1 MAKNFQPM
9 KEGLAALKESI
20 SNAPTP
26 EPTEPAVKAES
37 KAKSKA
43 KSKAPAPKK
52 PAVKPEDAAAPASEN
67 DLPPPTAD
75 EIPADEAPLGI
86 VASET
91 PNDEGGA
98 DDGNESNAPEADD
111 EGADDEGD
119 EEVILSERL
128 IVKTKYNKCGI
139 CRHLQPTM
147 PTTLPKKFGGNGK
160 AFGQAFS
167 CYDEPGCPAQ
177 HVNLVFY
184 PFNEEKVAEAVKDF
198 MATSNMTQ
206 LQSLYDA
213 AMEVGEV
220 YHTELADMVKA
231 EMSRQLSGG

>member
-67 DLPPPTAD
+67 DLPPPTAG

-86 VASET
+86 IASET
-91 PNDEGGA
+91 SNDEDVGDDENNEPEA
-98 DDGNESNAPEADD
+98 VDDG
-111 EGADDEGD
+111 EGD

-147 PTTLPKKFGGNGK
+147 PATLPKKFGGNGK

-220 YHTELADMVKA
+220 YHAELADMVKV
-231 EMSRQLSGG
+231 EMARQLSGA

>member
-37 KAKSKA
+37 KVKSKA

-52 PAVKPEDAAAPASEN
+52 PVVKPEDAAAPASEN
-67 DLPPPTAD
+67 DLPPPTAG

-86 VASET
+86 IASET
-91 PNDEGGA
+91 SNDE
-98 DDGNESNAPEADD
+98 DVADD
-111 EGADDEGD
+111 ENNEPEAVDDGEGD

-147 PTTLPKKFGGNGK
+147 PATLPKKFGGNGK

-213 AMEVGEV
+213 AMEVGEI
-220 YHTELADMVKA
+220 YHAELAEMVKV
-231 EMSRQLSGG
+231 EMARQLSGA